1 MAERRIING
10 YIVERGDDGRIHTI
24 GPANTAPQMPADPG
38 FQYEGPKAGAD
49 LQGKQISNQ
58 VDAATAPY
66 AGPTAAANAAAA
78 AANAETARYGNPGQG
93 YRWRRDPRGQLIM
106 GADGQPMAEK
116 IPGTKSPN
124 DPPPQTLGNIMSV
137 VDQINH
143 IEALF
148 DKYQKGVG
156 LGSIGEY
163 LPTQGNMAFDT
174 AGAALGDMGTAAF
187 KAPGMGPQSDADAAR
202 FVAANQPSR
211 WDSDSQVKEKLGAL
225 RRRVERTLE
234 AMGQPAPKWGTQYDP
249 ARTDREGVPAAFLPD
264 ESNGAPPAA
273 PDAPTGPA
281 VLPRAAGA
289 QADPGIGPTGVTSEG
304 GLRYEQGL
312 AGLPDA
318 VANMVGQGAQASEIT
333 AFLNQQ
339 YAPFGA
345 SVGPDMAAAI
355 GTLVQRHRADPR
367 APVKSL
373 STGWENFTMLPGRQE
388 STMLG
393 RAADTDLGNF
403 VMHGANAA
411 TAGLPGY
418 LAGDQG
424 AAVLDASSQARPLS
438 SLAGEVV
445 GGTAA
450 MAGAGGLANA
460 ATRSAIKPISM
471 LGRGLTRGG
480 YIGNDIAY
488 GATRG
493 GFENG
498 PTGALTGALAAGV
511 GNKIGSG
518 IANTTGRVIRG
529 VSDPAVNA
537 LAERG
542 IPMSL
547 GSLLG
552 NRSIPGKLINRF
564 ESAPVIGD
572 MFAARRA
579 DSIDAFNREAFNDAV
594 APLGGKVASPGREGM
609 NEALGIVD
617 EGYRNALGDAAIDTA
632 DPGFR
637 DALSGSRARMEGIP
651 TIGQEL
657 AYNFDNNVAP
667 LFEGGLNGER
677 LQSALRSL
685 REMQAGY
692 AGKPM
697 GQAARDAVGEA
708 EGAVRNLVQTQRPD
722 VLPKLDAAN
731 QAYRNV
737 STLADAVNAATNNKG
752 VFTPAQLGRSAV
764 NNTKK
769 FGGRMKAAKGDVPFA
784 DLQAAAQ
791 EVLPSAYPDSGTAG
805 RVLSAALPTVLGG
818 SGLAAGALADP
829 TTATTLGALA
839 LLSSKSGAKIAQ
851 KALTGRGPTA
861 RAIGTKLVN
870 QRRKAG
876 LFGASAGVA
885 MLPQFSQ

>member
-1 MAERRIING
+1 MQQMIDEAGNIWNVDAQG
-10 YIVERGDDGRIHTI
+10 NPVSFAGN
-24 GPANTAPQMPADPG
+24 ANQGGGVQIRPADPTM
-38 FQYEGPKAGAD
+38 QYD
-49 LQGKQISNQ
+49 LQ
-58 VDAATAPY
+58 
-66 AGPTAAANAAAA
+66 
-78 AANAETARYGNPGQG
+78 
-93 YRWRRDPRGQLIM
+93 
-106 GADGQPMAEK
+106 
-116 IPGTKSPN
+116 
-124 DPPPQTLGNIMSV
+124 
-137 VDQINH
+137 
-143 IEALF
+143 
-148 DKYQKGVG
+148 
-156 LGSIGEY
+156 
-163 LPTQGNMAFDT
+163 
-174 AGAALGDMGTAAF
+174 
-187 KAPGMGPQSDADAAR
+187 KAQADAAKASAD
-202 FVAANQPSR
+202 AAIAGQMNQVQLAKAQADLAKAQAEKGGDQKADQRLANLRALKENIARVRQLYAENLKGGLPNQFTALVPDFINPRLGQFDSAGAGLGETGLAAFR
-211 WDSDSQVKEKLGAL
+211 VPGVGAQSDTELRAFIDANRPESTDSDLKIEEKLRNLETRLNA
-225 RRRVERTLE
+225 TLE
-234 AMGQPAPKWGTQYDP
+234 ALGQPVEQQSG
-249 ARTDREGVPAAFLPD
+249 
-264 ESNGAPPAA
+264 
-273 PDAPTGPA
+273 PT

-289 QADPGIGPTGVTSEG
+289 KADPGIGPTGVTPEG

-318 VANMVGQGAQASEIT
+318 VANMVAKGAQPSEIT
-333 AFLNQQ
+333 AFLNEQ

-373 STGWENFTMLPGRQE
+373 NTGWDNFAMLPGRQQ

-403 VMHGANAA
+403 AMHAANAA

-424 AAVLDASSQARPLS
+424 AAVLDASAQSRPLS
-438 SLAGEVV
+438 SLAGEVT

-450 MAGAGGLANA
+450 LLGLNSAAGA
-460 ATRSAIKPISM
+460 
-471 LGRGLTRGG
+471 LGRAGQLLRGGGGIGGDVLYGTTRGG
-480 YIGNDIAY
+480 L
-488 GATRG
+488 
-493 GFENG
+493 ENG
-498 PTGALTGALAAGV
+498 PTGAITGAVAAGV
-511 GNKIGSG
+511 GNRLGTG
-518 IANTTGRVIRG
+518 LANTTGRIVRG

-552 NRSIPGKLINRF
+552 NRSIPGKMINRF
-564 ESAPVIGD
+564 ESAPIIGD

-594 APLGGKVASPGREGM
+594 SPLGGSVRSPGREGM

-617 EGYRNALGDAAIDTA
+617 EGYRNALGDAAVDTA

-637 DALSGSRARMEGIP
+637 DALTGARARMEGIP

-657 AYNFDNNVAP
+657 SYNYDNNVAP

-708 EGAVRNLVQTQRPD
+708 EGAVRNLVQSQRPD
-722 VLPKLDAAN
+722 VLPKFDAAN
-731 QAYRNV
+731 AAYRNV

-769 FGGRMKAAKGDVPFA
+769 FGGRMKAARGDVPFA
-784 DLQAAAQ
+784 ELQAAAQ
-791 EVLPSAYPDSGTAG
+791 DVLPSAYPDSGTAG
-805 RVLSAALPTVLGG
+805 RLLSAALPTVLGG
-818 SGLAAGALADP
+818 GGLAAGTLADP
-829 TTATTLGALA
+829 TTAATLGALA

-851 KALTGRGPTA
+851 KALTGRSPAA

>member
-1 MAERRIING
+1 MQQAIDEAGNIWNVDAQG
-10 YIVERGDDGRIHTI
+10 NPVSFAGN
-24 GPANTAPQMPADPG
+24 ANQQQGMQIKPADPAR
-38 FQYEGPKAGAD
+38 QYAAPSAAAD
-49 LQGKQISNQ
+49 LEGQRLTNQ
-58 VDAATAPY
+58 ERL
-66 AGPTAAANAAAA
+66 ANL
-78 AANAETARYGNPGQG
+78 EDRQRGSLPKG
-93 YRWRRDPRGQLIM
+93 YRWGVGP
-106 GADGQPMAEK
+106 DGKPMAEL
-116 IPGTKSPN
+116 IPGVPGPNAGGRPKLTAKEYSDAVAAYQSAIKLRKSADDMKAQFDKTIGRTGGLTGFLDYFPSQEKDVFN
-124 DPPPQTLGNIMSV
+124 SMGGRNRGDLKRSQGFTGGEGNTLGESSQLYDPYTPTSWDRDKNALSKIQALRDLADETEQKSIMMLGGVPDANGNIT
-137 VDQINH
+137 
-143 IEALF
+143 
-148 DKYQKGVG
+148 
-156 LGSIGEY
+156 
-163 LPTQGNMAFDT
+163 P
-174 AGAALGDMGTAAF
+174 
-187 KAPGMGPQSDADAAR
+187 
-202 FVAANQPSR
+202 
-211 WDSDSQVKEKLGAL
+211 LGA
-225 RRRVERTLE
+225 
-234 AMGQPAPKWGTQYDP
+234 
-249 ARTDREGVPAAFLPD
+249 EG
-264 ESNGAPPAA
+264 G
-273 PDAPTGPA
+273 PT

-373 STGWENFTMLPGRQE
+373 NTGWENFAMLPGRQE

-393 RAADTDLGNF
+393 RAADTDVGNF

-411 TAGLPGY
+411 TAGIPGY

-445 GGTAA
+445 GGTSALVGLNSA
-450 MAGAGGLANA
+450 AGA
-460 ATRSAIKPISM
+460 
-471 LGRGLTRGG
+471 LGRAAPLLRGG
-480 YIGNDIAY
+480 GGIGADVIY
-488 GATRG
+488 GTTRG

-498 PTGALTGALAAGV
+498 PAGALTGAIAAGV
-511 GNKIGSG
+511 GNKLGSG
-518 IANTTGRVIRG
+518 IANTTGRIVRG

-542 IPMSL
+542 VPMSL

-564 ESAPVIGD
+564 ESAPIIGD

-594 APLGGKVASPGREGM
+594 APLGGRVASPGREGM

-617 EGYRNALGDAAIDTA
+617 EGYRNALGDTAVDTV

-637 DALSGSRARMEGIP
+637 DAITASRSRMAAIP
-651 TIGQEL
+651 TIGEEL
-657 AYNFDNNVAP
+657 TYNFDNNVAP
-667 LFEGGLNGER
+667 LFEDGINGER
-677 LQSALRSL
+677 LQAALRNL

-692 AGKPM
+692 AGQPM
-697 GQAARDAVGEA
+697 GQAAREVVGEA
-708 EGAVRNLVQTQRPD
+708 EGALRGLVAGQRPD

-731 QAYRNV
+731 AAYRNV
-737 STLADAVNAATNNKG
+737 STLADAVNTATNNKG

-784 DLQAAAQ
+784 RLQEAAQ
-791 EVLPSAYPDSGTAG
+791 DVLPSTYPDSGTAG
-805 RVLSAALPTVLGG
+805 RLLSAGLPTVLGG
-818 SGLAAGALADP
+818 GGVAAGAFADP
-829 TTATTLGALA
+829 TVAGTLAMLA
-839 LLSSKSGAKIAQ
+839 ALSSKSGAKIAQ

-861 RAIGTKLVN
+861 RAVGTKLIN